1 MTRAGRGYPS
11 IDSLKE
17 ISKLFLV
24 SIDDLLS
31 GEKLI
36 TIAERENKSNLQ
48 NILNLLF
55 GVTDLVSFALIVLP
69 LYPKHVDE
77 YVFSVNLLSYKETS
91 AISILIYCILLGIL
105 ILSGIIK
112 ILMTELKPEKDQRVL
127 TIISMLIGTLMIL
140 LLAVTREAYAVT
152 VAFILFIIK
161 GMLLLKYVKTE
172 N

>member
-1 MTRAGRGYPS
+1 M
-11 IDSLKE
+11 
-17 ISKLFLV
+17 
-24 SIDDLLS
+24 
-31 GEKLI
+31 
-36 TIAERENKSNLQ
+36 
-48 NILNLLF
+48 
-55 GVTDLVSFALIVLP
+55 
-69 LYPKHVDE
+69 
-77 YVFSVNLLSYKETS
+77 
-91 AISILIYCILLGIL
+91 LGIL

-112 ILMTELKPEKDQRVL
+112 ILMTELKQEKDQRVL

>member
-1 MTRAGRGYPS
+1 M
-11 IDSLKE
+11 
-17 ISKLFLV
+17 
-24 SIDDLLS
+24 
-31 GEKLI
+31 
-36 TIAERENKSNLQ
+36 
-48 NILNLLF
+48 
-55 GVTDLVSFALIVLP
+55 P
-69 LYPKHVDE
+69 LYPKHVDG
-77 YVFSVNLLSYKETS
+77 YVFSVNLLLYKETS
-91 AISILIYCILLGIL
+91 AVSILIYCILLGIL

-161 GMLLLKYVKTE
+161 EMLLLKYVKTE